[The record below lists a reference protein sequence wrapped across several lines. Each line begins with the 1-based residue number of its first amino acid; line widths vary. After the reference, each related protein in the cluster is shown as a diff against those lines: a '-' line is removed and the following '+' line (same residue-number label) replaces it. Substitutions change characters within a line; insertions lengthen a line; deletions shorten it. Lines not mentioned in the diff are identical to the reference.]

1 MQQLKFSVI
10 VPVYNR
16 PQELDELLASIAGQS
31 HLPHEII
38 VIEDGSSEKA
48 DAVAR
53 KWQEKLPVQYYYKE
67 NTGQGFSRNF
77 GFDKATGNY
86 LVVFDSDCLLP
97 PNYFEVVQ
105 NSLASEWLD
114 AYGGPDK
121 AHESFTPLQKAISY
135 SMTSP
140 FTTGGIRGNKKRV
153 GEFHPRSFNMGISR
167 AVWEKTK
174 GYKITRMG
182 EDIELSIRIIESGFK
197 TGLLSR
203 AFVYHKRRT
212 KLAQFY
218 KQLHFFGRARIN
230 IARFFR
236 KELKLVHLF
245 PALFLIGTI
254 ALAIGAVL
262 SKTFLAIGGT
272 LYGLYFLLLFL
283 HSFSINRSLRVGLLS
298 VVTSFVQLWAYGH
311 GFLQEFLSKGIK
323 PVHTEP
329 SQY

>member
-135 SMTSP
+135 S
-140 FTTGGIRGNKKRV
+140 IC
-153 GEFHPRSFNMGISR
+153 
-167 AVWEKTK
+167 
-174 GYKITRMG
+174 
-182 EDIELSIRIIESGFK
+182 
-197 TGLLSR
+197 
-203 AFVYHKRRT
+203 
-212 KLAQFY
+212 
-218 KQLHFFGRARIN
+218 
-230 IARFFR
+230 FFR
-236 KELKLVHLF
+236 TSIFYYYNLMRQV
-245 PALFLIGTI
+245 ALP
-254 ALAIGAVL
+254 
-262 SKTFLAIGGT
+262 SD
-272 LYGLYFLLLFL
+272 
-283 HSFSINRSLRVGLLS
+283 RS
-298 VVTSFVQLWAYGH
+298 
-311 GFLQEFLSKGIK
+311 
-323 PVHTEP
+323 
-329 SQY
+329 